1 MVGLCYKSVCY
12 MAYLSCVCC
21 NAPEMPIQSYQR
33 TSLCLSVSPSLCL
46 SVSPAMNAA
55 MAGEEGGDSLAAVM
69 GGLRMAQVTPAEQI
83 KRDKLEMKAGLDKEA
98 ARNEKAVR
106 EKQEEEDK
114 EERAAAAKREEELGE
129 SKGESKSE
137 SNAASAS
144 ASATTTTKAKSDGL
158 TFSMGNVSGVG
169 IPSMPGMTAGVP
181 GGVAPAGSR
190 HMSALLSSA
199 PSGLSSLGSLGLD
212 GIGGIDGIG
221 GMGGM
226 GGASTTAKNG
236 GEVPLFKIG

>member
-1 MVGLCYKSVCY
+1 
-12 MAYLSCVCC
+12 
-21 NAPEMPIQSYQR
+21 
-33 TSLCLSVSPSLCL
+33 
-46 SVSPAMNAA
+46 MNAA
-55 MAGEEGGDSLAAVM
+55 MAGEEGGGDSLAAVM
-69 GGLRMAQVTPAEQI
+69 GGMRMAQVTPAEQI
-83 KRDKLEMKAGLDKEA
+83 KRDKLEMKAGLEKEA

-114 EERAAAAKREEELGE
+114 EERAAAAEREEELGE

-144 ASATTTTKAKSDGL
+144 ATTATKAKSDGL
-158 TFSMGNVSGVG
+158 TFSMGDVSGMG

-221 GMGGM
+221 GMGG
-226 GGASTTAKNG
+226 ASTTAKND